1 MLMIALSM
9 PILDDLNALHNGL
22 RVTSKFTGLFVV
34 LMIVAA
40 MRVLYNL
47 VRMVIYD
54 RRALLPNLSLLLLY
68 AVVAAAIIFQPRP

>member
-68 AVVAAAIIFQPRP
+68 AAVAAAIIFQPRP